1 MASDSTKYL
10 IGYNTAKSDYDK
22 QFAELQGMDDAGIRQ
37 WWSENIGDWDDFDVN
52 LNYGK
57 GWDNGVYYSN
67 GLGKMGTD
75 FEYDGRYGYGY
86 TPGLLLLGHQQA
98 YDEFIKQ
105 LADFRKNKT
114 LSSEVMDS
122 DAAGRNIQH
131 EDQKANEN
139 LVDAQDAMK
148 QSALQAQQ
156 VAENTAKNAAAA
168 GVSKSQA
175 GTLSDNA
182 AQQTQTQSAASYAAA
197 NAAQRSSTQAD
208 YMEKMQKV
216 AELQNQAMLSKK
228 AEGANIWSA
237 AVQGGATGL
246 MFANNMLSDERMK
259 EPPKAP
265 RAGNKER
272 SCPKGML
279 NDSLDEKEMRKMIK
293 QFKDLYTRVK
303 KLKANEGNKEAK

>member
-1 MASDSTKYL
+1 MDSRTAAAYLQMKDVYNKQYDEIAKMSDQEF
-10 IGYNTAKSDYDK
+10 YN
-22 QFAELQGMDDAGIRQ
+22 
-37 WWSENIGDWDDFDVN
+37 WWTSNVGDWEGYATAGNGWADGTLFAGLSQLGN
-52 LNYGK
+52 LSQTQNYYTGH
-57 GWDNGVYYSN
+57 GSTRLWSGDNLAYQ
-67 GLGKMGTD
+67 
-75 FEYDGRYGYGY
+75 GY
-86 TPGLLLLGHQQA
+86 L
-98 YDEFIKQ
+98 KK
-105 LADFRKNKT
+105 LADLRNARSGINPDSWLNPT
-114 LSSEVMDS
+114 DESELS
-122 DAAGRNIQH
+122 DAAGKNIQH

-148 QSALQAQQ
+148 QGALQAQQ

-197 NAAQRSSTQAD
+197 NAAQRASTQAD

-237 AVQGGATGL
+237 ALQGGATGL

-303 KLKANEGNKEAK
+303 SLKEAK